1 MVRYFAP
8 FIIAILSKNERH
20 ITCSNFAVEAFSN
33 IHTSSSPSR
42 RHPLP
47 SRKSMHHP
55 FRQDT
60 GNKAGAYNRVNTNSL
75 VSDDDTDLFH
85 NEQHH
90 SALTLRATPFDVEEE
105 QSNTTDEDE
114 KEIIPPSEAASSSSS
129 FRDISIIVFPL
140 LLVYISNQWSRYS
153 ISYLVDFSSPDNTA
167 AAAAAAFTAMNVDL
181 EFTKS
186 QYGLLA
192 STAFTF
198 LFAFSSLIAGSLAD
212 KYDRKLLT
220 LSSCFV
226 WTLATVAQSQAQSYN
241 EVLIARVIMGG
252 ACAFDVPAAY
262 TLIADKISKDKLA
275 FANSLY
281 GSGVY
286 LGGALA
292 SLSLL
297 LDENVGWRGTMGLIG
312 GFGGVAAVVS
322 GVLLPSD
329 GDRNKNDGIVMVDD
343 DASSSSMIQQSDNDD
358 GEEENNNNNLFSSA
372 GQILSI
378 PRVQLIYLASF
389 LRFCSGLMIGVW
401 AAPYFKQAFPDD
413 AAQYAVVNA
422 LIVGGLGMT
431 SGILGGYIADG
442 LVSWVKKGDEESLS
456 GNTAE
461 GELPSASGTSIVR
474 DNFDE
479 ETIRLLLPIVGSL
492 LAIPAWYQATHA
504 GTNFEASMFWLG
516 VEYLVAEC
524 WFGPT
529 IAVLQSSVGASRTGT
544 AQGLFVLTGAFANS
558 APTLLGWVYGNK
570 VIDSTTSSSSEVLA
584 SLLSVGVCAGYLLSS
599 VFFLISASAS
609 ANGGGGMQQ
618 VAQDTK
624 DG

>member
-1 MVRYFAP
+1 MHQF
-8 FIIAILSKNERH
+8 RH
-20 ITCSNFAVEAFSN
+20 
-33 IHTSSSPSR
+33 
-42 RHPLP
+42 
-47 SRKSMHHP
+47 
-55 FRQDT
+55 T
-60 GNKAGAYNRVNTNSL
+60 GNKASAYNRVKTNTL
-75 VSDDDTDLFH
+75 VSDDDDDSFH
-85 NEQHH
+85 NEHQ
-90 SALTLRATPFDVEEE
+90 SALTLRSTPTDREE
-105 QSNTTDEDE
+105 QQLGSADEE
-114 KEIIPPSEAASSSSS
+114 GILPSQPASSS

-153 ISYLVDFSSPDNTA
+153 ISYLVDFSPDNA
-167 AAAAAAFTAMNVDL
+167 AATFTAMNVDL
-181 EFTKS
+181 QFTKS

-220 LSSCFV
+220 LSSCLV
-226 WTLATVAQSQAQSYN
+226 WTLATLAQSQAHTYN
-241 EVLIARVIMGG
+241 EVLLARVVMGG
-252 ACAFDVPAAY
+252 ACAFAAPAAY

-297 LDENVGWRGTMGLIG
+297 LDETVGWRWTLAVIG
-312 GFGGVAAVVS
+312 GFGAVAAIVS

-329 GDRNKNDGIVMVDD
+329 GDRNNIVVIDAENGD
-343 DASSSSMIQQSDNDD
+343 DARSSSIQHKLD
-358 GEEENNNNNLFSSA
+358 GEEDDLFSSA
-372 GQILSI
+372 RQILSI
-378 PRVQLIYLASF
+378 PRVQFIYFASF

-422 LIVGGLGMT
+422 FIVGGLGMS

-442 LVSWVKKGDEESLS
+442 LGSWVKKGDEEDLTSI
-456 GNTAE
+456 AE
-461 GELPSASGTSIVR
+461 GAEIQSAGVPSILR

-492 LAIPAWYQATHA
+492 LAIPAWYLATHS
-504 GTNFEASMFWLG
+504 GTNFEAAMFWLG

-529 IAVLQSSVGASRTGT
+529 IACLQSTVGTSKTGT
-544 AQGLFVLTGAFANS
+544 AQGMFVLTGAFANA
-558 APTLLGWVYGNK
+558 APTLLGWIYGNK
-570 VIDSTTSSSSEVLA
+570 VIDATSSSSSEGLA
-584 SLLSVGVCAGYLLSS
+584 SLLSVGVCTGYLLSS
-599 VFFLISASAS
+599 VFFLIGASAS
-609 ANGGGGMQQ
+609 ANGGEGMQKVAQQ

-624 DG
+624 E